1 MGVAL
6 DSSGGAKPK
15 GATPAMNVTPLVDV
29 VLVLLIVFMVVA
41 PLLSKKFS
49 LALPKQAE
57 EKNAP
62 AQADVPIVLTVDAD
76 GATRLNRE
84 VVPTA
89 ALGPRI
95 AAALA
100 AKGDKTVYFDADD
113 AAPFG
118 AAVRAMDTARAHGA
132 KTVSILTA
140 KAVD

>member
-1 MGVAL
+1 MAISL
-6 DSSGGAKPK
+6 DAGGRKPK

-57 EKNAP
+57 DK
-62 AQADVPIVLTVDAD
+62 AQAQAAEVPIVLSVGAD
-76 GATRLNRE
+76 GRARLNRE
-84 VVPTA
+84 DVPDLE
-89 ALGPRI
+89 LGGRLER
-95 AAALA
+95 ALA
-100 AKGDKTVYFDADD
+100 GRSDKTVYFDADD

-118 AAVRAMDTARAHGA
+118 AAVKTMDLARAHGA
-132 KTVSILTA
+132 RTVSILTA